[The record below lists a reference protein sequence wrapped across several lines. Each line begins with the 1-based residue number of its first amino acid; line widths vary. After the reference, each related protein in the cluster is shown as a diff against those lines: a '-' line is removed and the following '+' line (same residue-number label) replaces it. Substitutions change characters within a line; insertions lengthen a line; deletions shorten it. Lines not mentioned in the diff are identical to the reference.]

1 MATNFNALR
10 KLMNHLIYEIV
21 NLTDELFSFVDR
33 DYKYQ
38 EVNQAYLTIFNKKRE
53 DFIGVHVAQNM
64 GIEQFEV
71 IKVFLDRCFG
81 GEVVSYGKWFEFA
94 YGKKYYLVVT
104 YTPYQKEGEV
114 LGAIVSSKN
123 YTQQKLLE
131 EERQK
136 DKELL
141 LHNAK
146 MSEIGSM
153 ASFLNHQW
161 RAPLNSLAS
170 NFLKLRALSSQEG
183 HKEEL
188 VGTLS
193 RCEEIL
199 EQISD
204 NLEDFRDFYN
214 PNQIYEDVNLE
225 KTVIQVCTFLEE
237 KICHLDV
244 ALEIRIS
251 SKINMVC
258 KKSDLTHLLMIFL
271 NNSLDALKRNNT
283 PMPSIQIVAKKRAN
297 NLLISIEDNGGG
309 IEKDVLSEIFTKFI
323 STKEDKHGSGIGLFF
338 AKIIAKEK
346 LGAKIHLKNST
357 YGLKVVIE
365 IPQ

>member
-1 MATNFNALR
+1 MATNCNVPR
-10 KLMNHLIYEIV
+10 RPMNHLIYEIV

-38 EVNQAYLTIFNKKRE
+38 EVNQAYLNIFNKKRE
-53 DFIGVHVAQNM
+53 DFIGVHVSRNM
-64 GIEQFEV
+64 GVEQFEV
-71 IKVFLDRCFG
+71 IKAFLDRCFR
-81 GEVVSYGKWFEFA
+81 GEVVSYEKWFEFD
-94 YGKKYYLVVT
+94 YGQKYYLFVT

-114 LGAIVSSKN
+114 LGAIVSAKD
-123 YTQQKLLE
+123 YTRQKLLE
-131 EERQK
+131 KERQK

-161 RAPLNSLAS
+161 RAPLNSLAG
-170 NFLKLRALSSQEG
+170 NFLKLRALSSREG
-183 HKEEL
+183 EKEEL
-188 VGTLS
+188 VKTLS

-204 NLEDFRDFYN
+204 SLEDFRDFYN
-214 PNQIYEDVNLE
+214 PNQIREEVNLE
-225 KTVIQVCTFLEE
+225 TAVTQVCTFLEE
-237 KICHLDV
+237 KIRHLDI
-244 ALEIRIS
+244 ALEIRIPQ
-251 SKINMVC
+251 KINMVC

-271 NNSLDALKRNNT
+271 NNALDALKRNST
-283 PMPSIQIVAKKRAN
+283 PMPSIQIVARKRN
-297 NLLISIEDNGGG
+297 HNLFISIEDNAGG
-309 IEKDVLSEIFTKFI
+309 IEKSVLSEVFTKFI
-323 STKEDKHGSGIGLFF
+323 STKEDKQGSGIGLFF

-357 YGLKVVIE
+357 YGLKAVIE